1 MEKIQGWDS
10 MKVSVVTPN
19 FNGKKFLKD
28 YFDSLNSNADSIGE
42 VIMVDNGSDDGS
54 VEFIKSYPKDF
65 EFKLIEN
72 KENLGFAKATNQ
84 AINASRYPYVYSLNN
99 DVKLEENTIEELLK
113 LIETDEKIFSVSSK
127 MVQMDNPGLI
137 DDAGDDYTL
146 LAYTKKRGDGK
157 PVQKFD
163 KVSEIFSSCAGA
175 ALYRKSVLDEIG
187 LFDEN
192 FFAYMED
199 VDLGYRARIEG
210 YKNLYCP
217 KAIVYHKG
225 SGTSG
230 SRYNDFKISLSAR
243 NNVWVVY
250 KNLPIPQKIL
260 NIGFL
265 TLGFLIKYLFFRRK
279 GHGKT
284 YVNGL
289 KEGLNNRD
297 RIQKVKF
304 KSKNAKNYFK
314 IEAQLIKNTFKL
326 IK

>member
-1 MEKIQGWDS
+1 

-28 YFDSLNSNADSIGE
+28 YFDSLNYNSDNIGE

-54 VEFIKSYPKDF
+54 VEFIKSYPKNFD
-65 EFKLIEN
+65 FKLIEN
-72 KENLGFAKATNQ
+72 KKNVGFAKATNQ
-84 AINASRYPYVYSLNN
+84 AISASKYPYIYSLNN
-99 DVKLEENTIEELLK
+99 DVKLGKNTIEELLK
-113 LIETDEKIFSVSSK
+113 LINSDDKIFSLSSK
-127 MVQMDNPGLI
+127 MIQMDNPALI

-146 LAYTKKRGDGK
+146 LAYTKKRGDNK
-157 PVQKFD
+157 SVEEFNEVDQ
-163 KVSEIFSSCAGA
+163 IFSSCGGA
-175 ALYRKSVLDEIG
+175 ALYRKSILDEIG

-199 VDLGYRARIEG
+199 VDLGYRAKIEG

-217 KAIVYHKG
+217 NAIVYHKG

-243 NNVWVVY
+243 NNIWVVY

-265 TLGFLIKYLFFRRK
+265 TLGFLIKYLFFKRK
-279 GHGKT
+279 GYGQI
-284 YVNGL
+284 YLNGL
-289 KEGLNNRD
+289 KEGLNNRNK
-297 RIQKVKF
+297 IQKVKF
-304 KSKNAKNYFK
+304 KSKNIKNYFK
-314 IEAQLIKNTFKL
+314 IEIQLIKNTFKL
-326 IK
+326 LK

>member
-1 MEKIQGWDS
+1 

-28 YFDSLNSNADSIGE
+28 YFDSLNSNSANIGE

-54 VEFIKSYPKDF
+54 VEFIKNYPKNF

-72 KENLGFAKATNQ
+72 RKNLGFAKATNQ
-84 AINASRYPYVYSLNN
+84 AISESKYPFIYSLNN
-99 DVKLEENTIEELLK
+99 DVKLGENTIEELLK
-113 LIETDEKIFSVSSK
+113 LIATDDKIFSISSK
-127 MVQMDNPGLI
+127 MIQMDHPDLI

-146 LAYTKKRGDGK
+146 LGYTKKRGDNK
-157 PVQKFD
+157 SVQEFNE
-163 KVSEIFSSCAGA
+163 VSEIFSSCGGA
-175 ALYRKSVLDEIG
+175 ALYRKSILDEIG

-199 VDLGYRARIEG
+199 VDLGYRAKIEG

-230 SRYNDFKISLSAR
+230 SRYNDFKILLSAR
-243 NNVWVVY
+243 NNIWVVY

-260 NIGFL
+260 NLGFL
-265 TLGFLIKYLFFRRK
+265 TLGFLIKYLFFKRK

-284 YVNGL
+284 YLNGL
-289 KEGLNNRD
+289 KEGIDNRD
-297 RIQKVKF
+297 KIQKVKF
-304 KSKNAKNYFK
+304 KSRNIKNYLK
-314 IEAQLIKNTFKL
+314 IEIQLIKNTFKL
-326 IK
+326 LK

>member
-1 MEKIQGWDS
+1 

-28 YFDSLNSNADSIGE
+28 YFDSLNSNSANIGE

-54 VEFIKSYPKDF
+54 VDFIKSYPKNF

-72 KENLGFAKATNQ
+72 KENLGFAKAANQ
-84 AINASRYPYVYSLNN
+84 AIKASKYPYIYSLNN

-113 LIETDEKIFSVSSK
+113 LIETDDKIFSISSK
-127 MVQMDNPGLI
+127 MIQMDRPDLI
-137 DDAGDDYTL
+137 DDAGDEYTL
-146 LAYTKKRGDGK
+146 LGYTKKRGDNK
-157 PVQKFD
+157 PVQDFNQAC
-163 KVSEIFSSCAGA
+163 EIFSSCGGA
-175 ALYRKSVLDEIG
+175 ALYRKSILDEIG

-199 VDLGYRARIEG
+199 VDLGYRAKIEG

-217 KAIVYHKG
+217 GAIVYHKG

-230 SRYNDFKISLSAR
+230 SRYNEFKIPLAAR

-265 TLGFLIKYLFFRRK
+265 TLGFLVKYLFFKRK
-279 GHGKT
+279 GYGQI
-284 YVNGL
+284 YIEGI

-297 RIQKVKF
+297 KIQKVKF
-304 KSKNAKNYFK
+304 KSKNIKNYFK
-314 IEAQLIKNTFKL
+314 IEIQLIKNTFKL